1 MPAIPKDHY
10 LWTVIVRGRD
20 GPANSAKAAEVR
32 ALVAATA
39 GCTIV
44 KEFHPMEGHGFI
56 YHMANTVESNPLQE
70 SEESM
75 RAEIVDV
82 SESQVDEGAEFP
94 YTSADELSDDD

>member
-1 MPAIPKDHY
+1 MPAVPKDHY
-10 LWTVIVRGRD
+10 LWTAIVRGRD
-20 GPANSAKAAEVR
+20 GPANIAKAAELR

-44 KEFHPMEGHGFI
+44 KDFHPMEGHGFI

-70 SEESM
+70 SAESM
-75 RAEIVDV
+75 RAEVVDV

>member
-1 MPAIPKDHY
+1 MPAVPKDHY
-10 LWTVIVRGRD
+10 LWTVIVQGRD

-44 KEFHPMEGHGFI
+44 KDFHPMEGHGFI

-75 RAEIVDV
+75 REEIVDV
-82 SESQVDEGAEFP
+82 SELQVDEGAEFP